1 MTIRNFSELKQAAL
15 ATAPMAISVASAEK
29 EDVLL
34 SVAAARDEGL
44 INRAILTGDSEKI
57 AQLADQL
64 KLDCRG
70 FDIRE
75 AADYTAAATLAVQAV
90 SGGEA
95 DVLVKGTL
103 DSSFYFR
110 AILNREWG
118 LRASQVLSNV
128 TVFELASYHKFL
140 TVTDNAIILN
150 PDLEQKRAIIENT
163 RPLFRALGVTPAKVG
178 VVAAIEKENPAMPA
192 TVDAVALRN
201 ENRAGQLQDF
211 VVDGPFGY
219 DACICNDSARKKGI
233 SDSEVCGD
241 PDLLLMPNMEAGNIL
256 GKAYKYHGG
265 ADSGG
270 LVLGAKVPVVLNSRS
285 DSAGRRLNSMLLA
298 KMMVSVAS

>member
-1 MTIRNFSELKQAAL
+1 MAIRNFSELKQAAL
-15 ATAPMAISVASAEK
+15 ATDPITIAVASAEK
-29 EDVLL
+29 EEVLL
-34 SVAAARDEGL
+34 SVAAAREEGL

-64 KLDCRG
+64 KLDCSS

-75 AADYTAAATLAVQAV
+75 AVDYTAAATQAVQAV
-90 SGGEA
+90 SAGEA
-95 DVLVKGTL
+95 DVLVKGAL
-103 DSSFYFR
+103 DSSYYFR

-118 LRASQVLSNV
+118 LRASTVLSNV
-128 TVFELASYHKFL
+128 TVFELASYHKLL
-140 TVTDNAIILN
+140 TITDNAIILN

-163 RPLFRALGVTPAKVG
+163 RPLFRALGVAQAKVG
-178 VVAAIEKENPAMPA
+178 IVAAIEKENPAMPA
-192 TVDAVALRN
+192 TVDAVTLRN
-201 ENRAGQLQDF
+201 DNRAGQQQGF
-211 VVDGPFGY
+211 MIDGPFGY

-233 SDSEVCGD
+233 TDSEVCGD
-241 PDLLLMPNMEAGNIL
+241 PDLLLMPNMEAANIL